1 MALHAQIVELDAQL
15 QDMKENSA
23 EQAAAL
29 ARARS
34 AAAAAAPEA
43 ALVRSLGE
51 QNRALTA
58 RVAELDAAQGAARPG
73 SAGRRAADE
82 RGRELEEA
90 HAAAVAEN
98 ARLQVTNAHIIF

>member
-1 MALHAQIVELDAQL
+1 MELDAQL
-15 QDMKENSA
+15 QDMKEVND
-23 EQAAAL
+23 EQASAL
-29 ARARS
+29 ARAR
-34 AAAAAAPEA
+34 AAAAFAAPEA

-58 RVAELDAAQGAARPG
+58 RVAELEGAAGAAQPG
-73 SAGRRAADE
+73 SAGRWAMAE

-98 ARLQVTNAHIIF
+98 ARLQVRIAHLMSQIH